1 MNIPYQILEDI
12 TNKFSG
18 DLLIGRG
25 GYGDVYKG
33 VLDNGELIAVKL
45 LHPVLALDDTLFNR
59 EVGNLLRVQHK
70 NIVQLLG
77 YCHEIRSEFVEHN
90 GQNVWCKHIYAVI
103 CFEYFQGG
111 SLDKHLHDQSFAP
124 NWTTCYNIIKG
135 ICEGVN
141 FLHGCEPPIFHLDL
155 KPANILLDNSMLPK
169 VADFGLSRLFSGSH
183 THVTKKM
190 IGTEKYMPPESINQ
204 HIISPKNDVFSLGV
218 VIIEIMKGPMGYSQF
233 QEMGDVTQFI
243 SEVLAD
249 WRNVI
254 NGTSKYPLEEIYQ
267 VKACI
272 DIAVRCVEPERN
284 NRPTIAGILDSLP
297 KTEAHRTKR
306 QLADVHPC
314 PTIGNSM
321 AKKLKTMADKVDN
334 MTKRQQHS
342 NFMLNESF
350 NFNMQQVPDT
360 RATSSTVK
368 ETFIIGRTKEKQ
380 KILSMLSGSSNKE
393 MAILPIYGIGGIGKT
408 TLAQLVFN
416 DTQFQGYS
424 RVWVYVSQQFSLYKI
439 GNSIIS
445 QLSNNKIS
453 HIAEKQ
459 MLHNRLTGLLSSK
472 RILIVLDDLW
482 KEDPSVLDD
491 LKAILRLG
499 IRSKVTVIVTTR
511 DEAIAR
517 NICSNIVP
525 YKLDNLTNEM
535 CWTIIKQKSKFKNRH
550 DKKQLEHIGMEIA
563 MKCAGI
569 ALAAQSMGYTLR
581 FKSYDIW
588 DSVRNSDIWNSS
600 VSEDPLFRSHEVLA
614 SLRLSYSHMHECLQ
628 SCFSYCAVFPKGRN
642 IAKYDLIHQW
652 IALELT
658 KPSGTF
664 DSMQLCEQYVTQLL
678 GMSFLQCSMA
688 PSGDG
693 QHDKDVT
700 LFTMH
705 DLVHDLAR
713 AMLADKV
720 NKKGDPVGRS
730 CHFALLTDC
739 SKPISLSM
747 SYSENTWLGFL
758 RRLFQK
764 KYSDEN
770 IKALHFLD
778 CGNKE
783 LCGPAFSPAK
793 GLLVLDL
800 SECFIRKLPDSVGEM
815 KQLRYLC
822 APRIQDQIVPNCIA
836 KLTRLNYLNLRGSL
850 NISALPESIGD
861 IEGLMHLDLS
871 GCESISELPIS
882 FAELRNLVHLD
893 LSHCHVSISEALGG
907 LTKLQY
913 LNLSVEVGRA
923 AKHIKVLPQVIRT
936 LTKLRY
942 LNLSKCL
949 YVMAPSKVEIHNL
962 LDSVSTL
969 SNLEHLDL
977 SHNYKLNSIPES
989 IGNLTKLHTLDLS
1002 ECNLRR
1008 LPSSIAE
1015 MTSLK
1020 VLTARN
1026 LDKSPAPR
1034 LHFASLPNFSV
1045 CAFPSECS
1053 SNLFLLQPTNPS
1065 TLKISGL
1072 ENVMSTEEAE
1082 GIKLMDKLKMEDLT
1096 LKWTVDSEKRCLDDK
1111 DVLGKLVPP
1120 NTIKTLYIGGYSSLG
1135 FPSWLMGIGLYLP
1148 NLCSIDLW
1156 YFPKCNNLPPLGQL
1170 PNLELLRLYR
1180 MDSLEEWNTTYSGG
1194 EGGANDL
1201 MFPKLKTVYVRYCA
1215 KLSIKPCL
1223 PRAVST
1229 LFIEGSDNVVTLG
1242 DCVPQTSASYSSAL
1256 TNLDIK
1262 KCMVP
1267 LHQWSLLKH
1276 ISNLHTLT
1284 IGECSD
1290 LTSCSP
1296 EMIQCLA
1303 TLKSL
1308 SLRKSSYRGVD
1319 LAEPP
1324 TWLVQLTSLQ
1334 RLCITLPKLEKL
1346 NDNTRKLTRLESLSL
1361 MECGSMSSLPQW
1373 LGELASL
1380 KELIISECEGIKS
1393 LPDSIQQLT
1402 KLEHL
1407 RIYGGCPTL
1416 VKWCESEENK
1426 MKLTHIKGKL
1436 FW

>member
-190 IGTEKYMPPESINQ
+190 IGT
-204 HIISPKNDVFSLGV
+204 DLGV

-499 IRSKVTVIVTTR
+499 IRSK
-511 DEAIAR
+511 
-517 NICSNIVP
+517 
-525 YKLDNLTNEM
+525 
-535 CWTIIKQKSKFKNRH
+535 
-550 DKKQLEHIGMEIA
+550 
-563 MKCAGI
+563 
-569 ALAAQSMGYTLR
+569 
-581 FKSYDIW
+581 
-588 DSVRNSDIWNSS
+588 
-600 VSEDPLFRSHEVLA
+600 
-614 SLRLSYSHMHECLQ
+614 
-628 SCFSYCAVFPKGRN
+628 
-642 IAKYDLIHQW
+642 
-652 IALELT
+652 
-658 KPSGTF
+658 
-664 DSMQLCEQYVTQLL
+664 LCEQYVTQLL